1 MANLIKTV
9 IKAVIRPDCH
19 ARLECALKAAKEK
32 GFTIDRAAALARLSG
47 GDNAP
52 KRI

>member
-9 IKAVIRPDCH
+9 IKAVLRPDCH
-19 ARLECALKAAKEK
+19 ARLECALKDAKER
-32 GFTIDRAAALARLSG
+32 GFSIDRQAALVRVQG
-47 GDNAP
+47 GQNAP